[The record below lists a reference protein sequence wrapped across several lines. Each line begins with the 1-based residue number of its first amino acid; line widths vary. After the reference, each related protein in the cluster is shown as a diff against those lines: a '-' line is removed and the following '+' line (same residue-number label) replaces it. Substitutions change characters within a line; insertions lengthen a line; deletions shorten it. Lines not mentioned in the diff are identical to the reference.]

1 MATVY
6 PESYGSCG
14 SGSGDDSAVIQTA
27 LNTGKHV
34 ELDTTKSYRITSPL
48 QMNHRHQAIVG
59 GVLKPAGSFNA
70 VQINGKFGVEV
81 DLVMRCAGQ
90 TGGYAV
96 AITPGSER
104 CTVKKLLI
112 EDGGFNGISVDG
124 SNCINIDYFYAIN
137 LRGSRGI
144 QWKGTD
150 AQRSDILDI
159 RDAYVNF
166 ISGVYNCVGLE
177 WWGNAHSLNV
187 DNMHVVGQA
196 YGSSPVD
203 HALMVWKTAGQ
214 VGGPQIGRFN
224 CFSSDFTYNHGL
236 IFYDVDDVD
245 IYGLYQNG
253 SQLGSGVW
261 VNSTVAANSVRIHG
275 GKAIGNAGCA
285 VYAGA
290 QTYVQGLRAY
300 ANSSGN
306 TIGAISGGGVI

>member
-14 SGSGDDSAVIQTA
+14 SGSGNDAPVIQLA
-27 LNTGKHV
+27 LNSGKHV
-34 ELDTTKSYRITSPL
+34 ELDPTKSYRTTTTL
-48 QMNHRHQAIVG
+48 HMNNNHQALVG
-59 GVLKPAGSFNA
+59 GILKPAGSFNA
-70 VQINGKFGVEV
+70 VQINGKFNAEV

-96 AITPGSER
+96 KVTPGSER

-112 EDGGFNGISVDG
+112 EDGGFNGISIEG
-124 SNCINIDYFYAIN
+124 SNCTNIDYFYAIN
-137 LRGSRGI
+137 LRGTRGI
-144 QWKGTD
+144 QWVGTD

-166 ISGVYNCVGLE
+166 VSGVYGAVGLE

-203 HALMVWKTAGQ
+203 HALLAWKTAGQ
-214 VGGPQIGRFN
+214 VGGPQIGRLN

-236 IFYDVDDVD
+236 IFWDVDDVD
-245 IYGLYQNG
+245 IIGLYQNG

-300 ANSSGN
+300 ANSAGN
-306 TIGAISGGGVI
+306 TLGAISGGGVI